1 MWISSLQLENF
12 RNYRQLSLSFEPG
25 INLLIG
31 ENGAGK
37 TNLVEACVYLSTLE
51 SHRVSGYTAL
61 IKSESS
67 SSQLSLS
74 AKNDGCEISVAAE
87 LNRDKPNRYFLNSNQ
102 VKRTSDL
109 VGVSKVVVFAPE
121 DLDLVRRDP
130 QDRRKFLDESMIQL
144 KPRLAGVKADYERVL
159 KQKAALLKSARQVS
173 NPDLT
178 TLDIWD
184 DQLVALGT
192 EIIFHRQELISKIF
206 PLLQDFYHQLSGQPE
221 SLDLIL
227 KTSVAGGEEEDE
239 FQSLSNW
246 DKQEIQDAFYQRL
259 SELRPKELERGV
271 SLVGPHRDELT
282 ILKSGLLARNHA
294 SQGEA
299 WSLALGLKLAMAQ
312 LLRSDSQSGDPVLI
326 LDDVFAVLDA
336 GRRQRL
342 VEFVINN
349 EQVLITSAD
358 LDAVP
363 DLLVAKRLEV
373 VGGEVVG

>member
-12 RNYRQLSLSFEPG
+12 RNYRQLSVSFEPG

-61 IKSESS
+61 IGSEGA
-67 SSQLSLS
+67 SSQLSLK
-74 AKNDGCEISVAAE
+74 AKNNGREISVAAE
-87 LNRDKPNRYFLNSNQ
+87 LNKDKPNRYFLNSHQ

-173 NPDLT
+173 SPDLT

-192 EIIFHRQELISKIF
+192 EIIFHRQELISIIF

-221 SLDLIL
+221 ALELIL

-239 FQSLSNW
+239 FQSLSSW

-259 SELRPKELERGV
+259 AELRPKELERGV

-358 LDAVP
+358 LEAVP

-373 VGGEVVG
+373 VGGEVFG

>member
-1 MWISSLQLENF
+1 VWISSLQLENF
-12 RNYRQLSLSFEPG
+12 RNYRQLSVNFEPG

-61 IKSESS
+61 IGSEGA
-67 SSQLSLS
+67 SSQLSLK
-74 AKNDGCEISVAAE
+74 AKNDGREISVAAE
-87 LNRDKPNRYFLNSNQ
+87 LNRDKPNRYFLNSHQ

-221 SLDLIL
+221 SLELIL

-259 SELRPKELERGV
+259 AELRPKELERGV

-282 ILKSGLLARNHA
+282 ILKFGLLARNHA

-358 LDAVP
+358 LEAVP

>member
-1 MWISSLQLENF
+1 VWISSLQLENF
-12 RNYRQLSLSFEPG
+12 RNYRQLSVSFEPG

-51 SHRVSGYTAL
+51 SHRASGYAAL
-61 IKSESS
+61 IGSEGA
-67 SSQLSLS
+67 SSQLSLK
-74 AKNDGCEISVAAE
+74 AKNDGREIAVAAE
-87 LNRDKPNRYFLNSNQ
+87 LNRDKPNRYFLNSHQ

-173 NPDLT
+173 SPDLT

-206 PLLQDFYHQLSGQPE
+206 PLLQDFYLQLSGQPE
-221 SLDLIL
+221 SLELIL

-239 FQSLSNW
+239 FQSLSSW

-259 SELRPKELERGV
+259 AELRPKELERGV

-282 ILKSGLLARNHA
+282 ILKAGLLARNHA

-358 LDAVP
+358 QEAVP

>member
-12 RNYRQLSLSFEPG
+12 RNYRQLSLTFEPG

-51 SHRVSGYTAL
+51 SHRVSGYGAL
-61 IKSESS
+61 IRSESS
-67 SSQLSLS
+67 SSQLSLK
-74 AKNDGCEISVAAE
+74 AKNDGREISVAAE
-87 LNRDKPNRYFLNSNQ
+87 LNRDKPNRYFLNSHQ

-109 VGVSKVVVFAPE
+109 VGISKVVVFAPE

-184 DQLVALGT
+184 DQLVALGS
-192 EIIFHRQELISKIF
+192 ELIFHRQELISKIF
-206 PLLQDFYHQLSGQPE
+206 PLLEDFYHQLSGQPE
-221 SLDLIL
+221 SLELIL

-239 FQSLSNW
+239 FQSLSSW
-246 DKQEIQDAFYQRL
+246 DKQAIQDAFYQRL
-259 SELRPKELERGV
+259 QALRPKELERGV

-282 ILKSGLLARNHA
+282 ILKSGLLARSHA

-336 GRRQRL
+336 GRRARL
-342 VEFVINN
+342 VEFVVNN

-358 LDAVP
+358 LEAVP
-363 DLLVAKRLEV
+363 DLLVAKRVEV

>member
-12 RNYRQLSLSFEPG
+12 RNYRQLSVSFEPG

-61 IKSESS
+61 IGSEGA
-67 SSQLSLS
+67 SSQLSLK
-74 AKNDGCEISVAAE
+74 AKNNGREISVAAE
-87 LNRDKPNRYFLNSNQ
+87 LNKDKPNRYFLNSHQ

-173 NPDLT
+173 SPDLT

-192 EIIFHRQELISKIF
+192 EIIFHRQELISIIF

-221 SLDLIL
+221 TLELLL
-227 KTSVAGGEEEDE
+227 KTSVAGGEEEEE
-239 FQSLSNW
+239 FQSLSSW

-259 SELRPKELERGV
+259 AELRPRELERGV

-358 LDAVP
+358 LEAVP

>member
-12 RNYRQLSLSFEPG
+12 RNYRQLSVSFEPG

-61 IKSESS
+61 IGSEGA
-67 SSQLSLS
+67 SSQLSLK
-74 AKNDGCEISVAAE
+74 AKNNGREISVAAE
-87 LNRDKPNRYFLNSNQ
+87 LNKDKPNRYFLNSHQ

-173 NPDLT
+173 SPDLT

-192 EIIFHRQELISKIF
+192 EIIFHRQELISTIF

-221 SLDLIL
+221 TLELIL

-239 FQSLSNW
+239 FQSLSSW

-259 SELRPKELERGV
+259 AELRPKELERGV

-358 LDAVP
+358 LEAVP

>member
-12 RNYRQLSLSFEPG
+12 RNYRQLSVSFEPG

-61 IKSESS
+61 IGSEGA
-67 SSQLSLS
+67 SSQLSLK
-74 AKNDGCEISVAAE
+74 AKNNGREISVAAE
-87 LNRDKPNRYFLNSNQ
+87 LNKDKPNRYFLNSHQ

-173 NPDLT
+173 GPDLT

-192 EIIFHRQELISKIF
+192 EIIFHRQELISRIF

-221 SLDLIL
+221 TLELLL
-227 KTSVAGGEEEDE
+227 KTSVAGGEEEEE
-239 FQSLSNW
+239 FQSLSSW

-259 SELRPKELERGV
+259 AELRPRELERGV

-358 LDAVP
+358 LEAVP

>member
-1 MWISSLQLENF
+1 VWISSLQLENF
-12 RNYRQLSLSFEPG
+12 RNYRQLSVSFEPG

-61 IKSESS
+61 IGSEGA
-67 SSQLSLS
+67 SSQLSLK
-74 AKNDGCEISVAAE
+74 AKNDGREIAVAAE
-87 LNRDKPNRYFLNSNQ
+87 LNRDKPNRYFLNSHQ

-173 NPDLT
+173 SPDLT

-192 EIIFHRQELISKIF
+192 EIIFHRQELVSKIF

-221 SLDLIL
+221 SLELIL

-239 FQSLSNW
+239 FQSLSSW

-259 SELRPKELERGV
+259 TELRPKELERGV

-358 LDAVP
+358 QEAVP

>member
-12 RNYRQLSLSFEPG
+12 RNYRQLSVSFEPG

-61 IKSESS
+61 IGSEGA
-67 SSQLSLS
+67 SSQLSLK
-74 AKNDGCEISVAAE
+74 AKNNGREISVAAE
-87 LNRDKPNRYFLNSNQ
+87 LNKDKPNRYFLNSHQ

-173 NPDLT
+173 SPDLT

-192 EIIFHRQELISKIF
+192 EIIFHRQELISRIF

-221 SLDLIL
+221 NLELIL

-239 FQSLSNW
+239 FQSLSSW
-246 DKQEIQDAFYQRL
+246 DKQVIQDAFYQRL
-259 SELRPKELERGV
+259 AELRPKELERGV

-358 LDAVP
+358 LEAVP

-373 VGGEVVG
+373 VGGEVAG

>member
-12 RNYRQLSLSFEPG
+12 RNYRQLSVSFEPG

-61 IKSESS
+61 IGSEGA
-67 SSQLSLS
+67 SSQLSLK
-74 AKNDGCEISVAAE
+74 AKNNGREISVAAE
-87 LNRDKPNRYFLNSNQ
+87 LNKDKPNRYFLNSHQ

-173 NPDLT
+173 SPDLT

-192 EIIFHRQELISKIF
+192 EIIFHRQELISIIF

-221 SLDLIL
+221 TLELLL
-227 KTSVAGGEEEDE
+227 KTSVAGGEEEEE
-239 FQSLSNW
+239 FQSLSSW

-259 SELRPKELERGV
+259 AELRPRELERGV

-358 LDAVP
+358 LEAVP

-373 VGGEVVG
+373 VGGEVFG

>member
-12 RNYRQLSLSFEPG
+12 RNYRQLSVSFEPG

-61 IKSESS
+61 IGSEGA
-67 SSQLSLS
+67 SSQLSLK
-74 AKNDGCEISVAAE
+74 AKNNGREISVAAE
-87 LNRDKPNRYFLNSNQ
+87 LNKDKPNRYFLNSHQ

-159 KQKAALLKSARQVS
+159 KQKAALLKSARQVPS
-173 NPDLT
+173 PDLT

-192 EIIFHRQELISKIF
+192 EIIYHRQELISKIF

-221 SLDLIL
+221 TLELLL

-239 FQSLSNW
+239 FQSLSSW

-259 SELRPKELERGV
+259 AELRPKELERGV

-358 LDAVP
+358 LEAVP

>member
-12 RNYRQLSLSFEPG
+12 RNYRQLSVSFEPG

-51 SHRVSGYTAL
+51 SHRVSGYASL
-61 IKSESS
+61 IGSQGT
-67 SSQLSLS
+67 SSQLSLK
-74 AKNDGCEISVAAE
+74 AKNDSREISVAAE
-87 LNRDKPNRYFLNSNQ
+87 LNRDKPNRYFLNSHQ

-144 KPRLAGVKADYERVL
+144 KPRLAGVKSDYDRVL

-173 NPDLT
+173 SPDLT

-184 DQLVALGT
+184 DQLVTLGT

-206 PLLQDFYHQLSGQPE
+206 PLLEDFYHQLSGQPE
-221 SLDLIL
+221 ALELVL
-227 KTSVAGGEEEDE
+227 KTSVAGGEEEDD
-239 FQSLSNW
+239 FQPLSSW
-246 DKQEIQDAFYQRL
+246 DKQDIKDAFYQRL
-259 SELRPKELERGV
+259 AELRPKELERGV

-358 LDAVP
+358 LEAVP
-363 DLLVAKRLEV
+363 DLMVAKRLEV

>member
-12 RNYRQLSLSFEPG
+12 RNYRQLSLTFEPG

-51 SHRVSGYTAL
+51 SHRVSGYGAL
-61 IKSESS
+61 IRSDSA
-67 SSQLSLS
+67 SSQLSLK
-74 AKNDGCEISVAAE
+74 AKNDGREISVAAE
-87 LNRDKPNRYFLNSNQ
+87 LNRDKPNRYFLNSHQ

-109 VGVSKVVVFAPE
+109 VGISKVVVFAPE

-184 DQLVALGT
+184 DQLVALGS
-192 EIIFHRQELISKIF
+192 ELIFHRQELISKIF
-206 PLLQDFYHQLSGQPE
+206 PLLEDFYHQLSGQPE
-221 SLDLIL
+221 SLELIL
-227 KTSVAGGEEEDE
+227 KTSVACGEEEDE
-239 FQSLSNW
+239 FQSLSSW
-246 DKQEIQDAFYQRL
+246 DKQAIQDAFYERL
-259 SELRPKELERGV
+259 QELRPKELERGV

-282 ILKSGLLARNHA
+282 ILKSGLLARSHA

-336 GRRQRL
+336 GRRARL
-342 VEFVINN
+342 VEFVVNN

-358 LDAVP
+358 LEAVP
-363 DLLVAKRLEV
+363 DLLVAKRVEV

>member
-12 RNYRQLSLSFEPG
+12 RNYRQLSLTFEPG

-51 SHRVSGYTAL
+51 SHRVSGYGAL
-61 IKSESS
+61 IRSESA
-67 SSQLSLS
+67 SSQLSLK
-74 AKNDGCEISVAAE
+74 AKNDGREISVAAE
-87 LNRDKPNRYFLNSNQ
+87 LNRDKPNRYFLNSHQ

-109 VGVSKVVVFAPE
+109 VGISKVVVFAPE

-173 NPDLT
+173 NPDMT

-184 DQLVALGT
+184 DQLVALGS
-192 EIIFHRQELISKIF
+192 ELIFHRQELISKIF
-206 PLLQDFYHQLSGQPE
+206 PLLEDFYHQLSGQPE
-221 SLDLIL
+221 SLELIL

-239 FQSLSNW
+239 FQSLSSW
-246 DKQEIQDAFYQRL
+246 DKQAIQDAFYQRL
-259 SELRPKELERGV
+259 QELRPKELERGV

-282 ILKSGLLARNHA
+282 ILKSGLLARSHA

-336 GRRQRL
+336 GRRARL
-342 VEFVINN
+342 VEFVVNN

-358 LDAVP
+358 LEAVP
-363 DLLVAKRLEV
+363 DLLVAKRVEV

>member
-1 MWISSLQLENF
+1 VWISSLQLENF
-12 RNYRQLSLSFEPG
+12 RNYRQLSVSFEPG

-61 IKSESS
+61 IGSEGA
-67 SSQLSLS
+67 SSQLSLK
-74 AKNDGCEISVAAE
+74 AKNDGREIAVAAE
-87 LNRDKPNRYFLNSNQ
+87 LNRDKPNRYFLNSHQ

-192 EIIFHRQELISKIF
+192 EIIFHRQELVSKIF

-221 SLDLIL
+221 SLELIL

-239 FQSLSNW
+239 FQSLSSW

-259 SELRPKELERGV
+259 TELRPKELERGV

-282 ILKSGLLARNHA
+282 ILKAGLLARNHA

-358 LDAVP
+358 QEAVP

>member
-1 MWISSLQLENF
+1 VWISSLQLENF
-12 RNYRQLSLSFEPG
+12 RNYRQLSLTFEPG

-51 SHRVSGYTAL
+51 SHRVSGYGAL
-61 IKSESS
+61 IRSESA
-67 SSQLSLS
+67 SSQLSLK
-74 AKNDGCEISVAAE
+74 AKNDGREISVAAE
-87 LNRDKPNRYFLNSNQ
+87 LNRDKPNRYFLNSHQ

-109 VGVSKVVVFAPE
+109 VGISKVVVFAPE

-184 DQLVALGT
+184 DQLVALGS
-192 EIIFHRQELISKIF
+192 ELIFHRQELISKIF
-206 PLLQDFYHQLSGQPE
+206 PLLEDFYHQLSGQPE
-221 SLDLIL
+221 SLELIL

-239 FQSLSNW
+239 FQSLSSW
-246 DKQEIQDAFYQRL
+246 DKQAIQDAFYQRL
-259 SELRPKELERGV
+259 QELRPKELERGV

-282 ILKSGLLARNHA
+282 ILKSGLLARSHA

-336 GRRQRL
+336 GRRARL
-342 VEFVINN
+342 VEFVVNN

-358 LDAVP
+358 LEAVP
-363 DLLVAKRLEV
+363 DLLVAKRVEV

>member
-1 MWISSLQLENF
+1 MWISSIQLENF
-12 RNYRQLSLSFEPG
+12 RNYRQLSLDLEPG

-37 TNLVEACVYLSTLE
+37 TNLVEACVYLSTSD
-51 SHRVSGYTAL
+51 SHRVTGYGAL
-61 IKSESS
+61 IRSESQT
-67 SSQLSLS
+67 SQISLK
-74 AKNDGCEISVAAE
+74 AKSNAREISVAAE
-87 LNRDKPNRYFLNSNQ
+87 LNRDKPNRYFLNSHQ

-109 VGVSKVVVFAPE
+109 AGVSKVVVFAPE

-130 QDRRKFLDESMIQL
+130 QDRRRFLDESMIQL
-144 KPRLAGVKADYERVL
+144 KPRLAGVKSDYERVL

-184 DQLVALGT
+184 DQLVALGS
-192 EIIFHRQELISKIF
+192 EIIFQRQELISKIF
-206 PLLQDFYHQLSGQPE
+206 PLLQDFYQDLSGKPE
-221 SLDLIL
+221 SIELVMR
-227 KTSVAGGEEEDE
+227 TSVAGGEEEED
-239 FQSLSNW
+239 FDALGNW
-246 DKQEIQDAFYQRL
+246 GKQEIIDSFYQRL
-259 SELRPKELERGV
+259 QELRSRELERGV
-271 SLVGPHRDELT
+271 SLVGPHRDELS

-312 LLRSDSQSGDPVLI
+312 LLREDSPSGDPVLI

-358 LDAVP
+358 ADAVP
-363 DLLVAKRLEV
+363 ELMVAKRLEIS
-373 VGGEVVG
+373 GGEVVG

>member
-12 RNYRQLSLSFEPG
+12 RNYRQLSVSFEPG

-61 IKSESS
+61 IGSEGA
-67 SSQLSLS
+67 SSQLSLK
-74 AKNDGCEISVAAE
+74 AKNNGREISVAAE
-87 LNRDKPNRYFLNSNQ
+87 LNKDKPNRYFLNSHQ

-173 NPDLT
+173 GPDLT

-221 SLDLIL
+221 TLELIL

-239 FQSLSNW
+239 FQSLSSW

-259 SELRPKELERGV
+259 AELRPRELERGV

-358 LDAVP
+358 LEAVP

>member
-12 RNYRQLSLSFEPG
+12 RNYRQLSVSFEPG

-61 IKSESS
+61 IGSEGA
-67 SSQLSLS
+67 SSQLSLK
-74 AKNDGCEISVAAE
+74 AKNNGREISVAAE
-87 LNRDKPNRYFLNSNQ
+87 LNKDKPNRYFLNSHQ

-173 NPDLT
+173 SPDLT

-221 SLDLIL
+221 TLELIL

-239 FQSLSNW
+239 FQSLSSW

-259 SELRPKELERGV
+259 AELRPRELERGV

-358 LDAVP
+358 LEAVP

>member
-12 RNYRQLSLSFEPG
+12 RNYRQLSVSFEPG

-61 IKSESS
+61 IGSEGA
-67 SSQLSLS
+67 SSQLSLK
-74 AKNDGCEISVAAE
+74 AKNNGREISVAAE
-87 LNRDKPNRYFLNSNQ
+87 LNKDKPNRYFLNSHQ

-144 KPRLAGVKADYERVL
+144 KPRLAGVKADYDRVL

-173 NPDLT
+173 SLDLT

-192 EIIFHRQELISKIF
+192 EIIFHRQELISIIF
-206 PLLQDFYHQLSGQPE
+206 PLLEDFYHQLSGQPE
-221 SLDLIL
+221 TLELLL
-227 KTSVAGGEEEDE
+227 KTSVAGGEEEEE
-239 FQSLSNW
+239 FQSLSSW

-259 SELRPKELERGV
+259 AELRPRELERGV

-349 EQVLITSAD
+349 EQVLITTAD
-358 LDAVP
+358 LEAVP

>member
-12 RNYRQLSLSFEPG
+12 RNYRQLSVSFEPG

-61 IKSESS
+61 IGSEGA
-67 SSQLSLS
+67 SSQLSLK
-74 AKNDGCEISVAAE
+74 AKNNGREISVAAE
-87 LNRDKPNRYFLNSNQ
+87 LNKDKPNRYFLNSHQ

-144 KPRLAGVKADYERVL
+144 KPRLAGVKADYDRVL

-173 NPDLT
+173 SPDLT
-178 TLDIWD
+178 TLYIWD
-184 DQLVALGT
+184 DQLVSLGT
-192 EIIFHRQELISKIF
+192 EIIFHRQELISTIF

-221 SLDLIL
+221 TLELIL
-227 KTSVAGGEEEDE
+227 KTSVAGGEEEEE
-239 FQSLSNW
+239 FQSLSSW

-259 SELRPKELERGV
+259 AELRPRELERGV

-358 LDAVP
+358 LEAVP

>member
-12 RNYRQLSLSFEPG
+12 RNYRQLSVSFEPG

-61 IKSESS
+61 IGSEGA
-67 SSQLSLS
+67 SSQLSLK
-74 AKNDGCEISVAAE
+74 AKNNGREISVAAE
-87 LNRDKPNRYFLNSNQ
+87 LNRDKPNRYFLNSHQ

-173 NPDLT
+173 SPDLT

-206 PLLQDFYHQLSGQPE
+206 PLLQDFYRQLSGQPE
-221 SLDLIL
+221 SLELIL

-259 SELRPKELERGV
+259 AELRPKELERGV

-282 ILKSGLLARNHA
+282 ILKSGLQARNHA

-358 LDAVP
+358 LEAVP

>member
-12 RNYRQLSLSFEPG
+12 RNYRQLSVSFEPG

-61 IKSESS
+61 IGSEGA
-67 SSQLSLS
+67 SSQLSLK
-74 AKNDGCEISVAAE
+74 AKNNGREISVAAE
-87 LNRDKPNRYFLNSNQ
+87 LNKDKPNRYFLNSHQ

-173 NPDLT
+173 SPDLT

-192 EIIFHRQELISKIF
+192 EIIYHRQELISKIF

-221 SLDLIL
+221 TLELLL
-227 KTSVAGGEEEDE
+227 KTSVAGGEEEEE
-239 FQSLSNW
+239 FQSLSSW

-259 SELRPKELERGV
+259 AELRPRELERGV

-358 LDAVP
+358 LEAVP

-373 VGGEVVG
+373 VGGEVFG

>member
-1 MWISSLQLENF
+1 VWISSLQLENF
-12 RNYRQLSLSFEPG
+12 RNYRQLSVSFEPG

-61 IKSESS
+61 IGSEGA
-67 SSQLSLS
+67 SSQLSLK
-74 AKNDGCEISVAAE
+74 AKNNGREISVAAE
-87 LNRDKPNRYFLNSNQ
+87 LNRDKPNRYFLNSHQ

-173 NPDLT
+173 SPDLT

-206 PLLQDFYHQLSGQPE
+206 PLLQDFYRQLSGQPE
-221 SLDLIL
+221 SLELIL

-259 SELRPKELERGV
+259 AELRPKELERGV

-358 LDAVP
+358 LEAVP
-363 DLLVAKRLEV
+363 DLLLAKRLEV

>member
-1 MWISSLQLENF
+1 VWISSLQLENF
-12 RNYRQLSLSFEPG
+12 RNYRQLALNFEPG

-37 TNLVEACVYLSTLE
+37 TNLVEACVYLSMLE
-51 SHRVSGYTAL
+51 SHRVTGYGSL
-61 IKSESS
+61 IHSESA
-67 SSQLSLS
+67 SSQLSLK
-74 AKNDGCEISVAAE
+74 AKNDSREISVAAE
-87 LNRDKPNRYFLNSNQ
+87 LNRDKPNRYFLNAHQ

-130 QDRRKFLDESMIQL
+130 QDRRRFLDESMIQL
-144 KPRLAGVKADYERVL
+144 KPRLSGVKADYERVL

-184 DQLVALGT
+184 DQLVSLGS
-192 EIIFHRQELISKIF
+192 ELIFQRQELISKIF
-206 PLLQDFYHQLSGQPE
+206 PLLQDFYHQLSGKPE
-221 SLDLIL
+221 SIELSMR
-227 KTSVAGGEEEDE
+227 TSVAGGEEEEE
-239 FQSLSNW
+239 FSSLSNW
-246 DKQEIQDAFYQRL
+246 DKQEISEAFYQRL
-259 SELRPKELERGV
+259 QELRPKELERGV
-271 SLVGPHRDELT
+271 SLVGPHRDELS
-282 ILKSGLLARNHA
+282 ILKSGLLARSHA

-312 LLRSDSQSGDPVLI
+312 LLREDSQSGDPVLI

-358 LDAVP
+358 VEAVP
-363 DLLVAKRLEV
+363 DLMVAKRLEIS
-373 VGGEVVG
+373 GGEVVG

>member
-1 MWISSLQLENF
+1 MWISSVQLENF
-12 RNYRQLSLSFEPG
+12 RSYRQLSLNLEPG

-37 TNLVEACVYLSTLE
+37 TNLVEACVYLSSLE
-51 SHRVSGYTAL
+51 SHRVAGYGSL
-61 IKSESS
+61 IHSESQS
-67 SSQLSLS
+67 AQLSLK
-74 AKNDGCEISVAAE
+74 AKNDNREISVAAE
-87 LNRDKPNRYFLNSNQ
+87 LNRYKPNRYFLNSHQ

-130 QDRRKFLDESMIQL
+130 QDRRRFLDESMIQL
-144 KPRLAGVKADYERVL
+144 KPRLAGVKSDYERVL
-159 KQKAALLKSARQVS
+159 KQKAALLKSAKQVS

-184 DQLVALGT
+184 DQLVSLGS
-192 EIIFHRQELISKIF
+192 ELIFQRQELISKIF
-206 PLLQDFYHQLSGQPE
+206 PLLEDFYHQLSGKPE
-221 SLDLIL
+221 SVELIL
-227 KTSVAGGEEEDE
+227 RTSVAGGEEEDD
-239 FQSLSNW
+239 FTPLSSW
-246 DKQEIQDAFYQRL
+246 DKAEIADAFYQRL
-259 SELRPKELERGV
+259 QELRPRELERGV
-271 SLVGPHRDELT
+271 SLVGPHRDELS

-312 LLRSDSQSGDPVLI
+312 LLREDSQSGDPVLI

-342 VEFVINN
+342 VEFVIEN

-358 LDAVP
+358 ADAVP
-363 DLLVAKRLEV
+363 DLSVAKRLEIS
-373 VGGEVVG
+373 GGEVLG

>member
-1 MWISSLQLENF
+1 VWISSLQLENF

>member
-1 MWISSLQLENF
+1 MWISSVQLENF
-12 RNYRQLSLSFEPG
+12 RNYRQLSLNLEPG

-51 SHRVSGYTAL
+51 SHRVAGYGSL
-61 IKSESS
+61 IHSESQGA
-67 SSQLSLS
+67 QLSLR
-74 AKNDGCEISVAAE
+74 AKNDNREISVAAE
-87 LNRDKPNRYFLNSNQ
+87 LNRDKPNRYFLNSHQ

-130 QDRRKFLDESMIQL
+130 QDRRRFLDESMIQL
-144 KPRLAGVKADYERVL
+144 KPRLAGVKSDYERVL
-159 KQKAALLKSARQVS
+159 KQKAALLKSAKQVS

-184 DQLVALGT
+184 DQLVSLGS
-192 EIIFHRQELISKIF
+192 ELIFQRQGLISKIF
-206 PLLQDFYHQLSGQPE
+206 PLLEDFYHQLSGKPE
-221 SLDLIL
+221 PVELIL
-227 KTSVAGGEEEDE
+227 RTSVAGGEEEDDLTP
-239 FQSLSNW
+239 LSSW
-246 DKQEIQDAFYQRL
+246 DKAEIADAFYQRL
-259 SELRPKELERGV
+259 QELRPRELERGV
-271 SLVGPHRDELT
+271 SLVGPHRDELS

-312 LLRSDSQSGDPVLI
+312 LLREDSQSGDPVLI

-342 VEFVINN
+342 VEFVIEN

-358 LDAVP
+358 ADAVP
-363 DLLVAKRLEV
+363 DLSVAKRLEIS
-373 VGGEVVG
+373 GGEVLG

>member
-12 RNYRQLSLSFEPG
+12 RNYRQLSVSFEPG

-61 IKSESS
+61 IGSESA
-67 SSQLSLS
+67 SSQLSLK
-74 AKNDGCEISVAAE
+74 AKNNGREISVAAE
-87 LNRDKPNRYFLNSNQ
+87 LNKDKPNRYFLNSHQ

-173 NPDLT
+173 SPDLT

-221 SLDLIL
+221 TLELIL

-239 FQSLSNW
+239 FQSLSSW

-259 SELRPKELERGV
+259 AELRPKELERGV

-342 VEFVINN
+342 VDFVINN

-358 LDAVP
+358 LEAVP

>member
-12 RNYRQLSLSFEPG
+12 RNYRQLSLTFEPG

-51 SHRVSGYTAL
+51 SHRVSGYGAL
-61 IKSESS
+61 IRSESS
-67 SSQLSLS
+67 SSQLSLK
-74 AKNDGCEISVAAE
+74 AKNDGREISVAAE
-87 LNRDKPNRYFLNSNQ
+87 LNRDKPNRYFLNSHQ

-109 VGVSKVVVFAPE
+109 VGISRVVVFAPE

-184 DQLVALGT
+184 DQLVALGS
-192 EIIFHRQELISKIF
+192 ELIFHRQELISKIF
-206 PLLQDFYHQLSGQPE
+206 PLLEDFYHQLSGQPE
-221 SLDLIL
+221 SLELIL

-239 FQSLSNW
+239 FQSLSSW
-246 DKQEIQDAFYQRL
+246 DKQAIQDAFYQRL
-259 SELRPKELERGV
+259 QALRPKELERGV

-282 ILKSGLLARNHA
+282 ILKSGLLARSHA

-336 GRRQRL
+336 GRRARL
-342 VEFVINN
+342 VEFVVNN

-358 LDAVP
+358 LEAVP
-363 DLLVAKRLEV
+363 DLLVAKRVEV

>member
-12 RNYRQLSLSFEPG
+12 RNYRQLSLTFEPG

-51 SHRVSGYTAL
+51 SHRVSGYGAL
-61 IKSESS
+61 IRSESS
-67 SSQLSLS
+67 SSQLSLK
-74 AKNDGCEISVAAE
+74 AKNDGREISVAAE
-87 LNRDKPNRYFLNSNQ
+87 LNRDKPNRYFLNSHQ

-109 VGVSKVVVFAPE
+109 VGISRVVVFAPE

-184 DQLVALGT
+184 DQLVALGS
-192 EIIFHRQELISKIF
+192 ELIFHRQELISKIF
-206 PLLQDFYHQLSGQPE
+206 PLLEDFYHQLSGQPE
-221 SLDLIL
+221 SLELIL

-239 FQSLSNW
+239 FLSLSSW
-246 DKQEIQDAFYQRL
+246 DKQAIRDAFYQRL
-259 SELRPKELERGV
+259 QELRPKELERGV

-282 ILKSGLLARNHA
+282 ILKSGLLARSHA

-336 GRRQRL
+336 GRRARL
-342 VEFVINN
+342 VEFVVNN

-358 LDAVP
+358 LEAVP
-363 DLLVAKRLEV
+363 DLLVAKRVEV

>member
-12 RNYRQLSLSFEPG
+12 RNYRQLALNFEPG

-37 TNLVEACVYLSTLE
+37 TNLVEACVYLSMLE
-51 SHRVSGYTAL
+51 SHRVTGYGSL
-61 IKSESS
+61 IHSESA
-67 SSQLSLS
+67 SSQLSLK
-74 AKNDGCEISVAAE
+74 AKNDSREISVAAE
-87 LNRDKPNRYFLNSNQ
+87 LNRDKPNRYFLNAHQ

-109 VGVSKVVVFAPE
+109 VGVSRVVAFAPE

-130 QDRRKFLDESMIQL
+130 QDRRRFLDESMIQL
-144 KPRLAGVKADYERVL
+144 KPRLSGVKADYERVL

-184 DQLVALGT
+184 DQLVSLGS
-192 EIIFHRQELISKIF
+192 ELIFQRQELISKIF
-206 PLLQDFYHQLSGQPE
+206 PLLQDFYHQLSGKPE
-221 SLDLIL
+221 SIELSMR
-227 KTSVAGGEEEDE
+227 TSVAGGEEEEE
-239 FQSLSNW
+239 FSSLTNW
-246 DKQEIQDAFYQRL
+246 DKQEISEAFYQRL
-259 SELRPKELERGV
+259 QELRPKELERGV
-271 SLVGPHRDELT
+271 SLVGPHRDELS
-282 ILKSGLLARNHA
+282 ILKSGLLARSHA

-312 LLRSDSQSGDPVLI
+312 LLREDSQSGDPVLI

-358 LDAVP
+358 VEAVP
-363 DLLVAKRLEV
+363 DLMVAKRLEIS
-373 VGGEVVG
+373 GGEVIG

>member
-12 RNYRQLSLSFEPG
+12 RNYRQLSLNLEPG

-51 SHRVSGYTAL
+51 SHRVSGYSAL
-61 IKSESS
+61 IHSESS
-67 SSQLSLS
+67 SAQLSLK
-74 AKNDGCEISVAAE
+74 AKNDSREISVAAE
-87 LNRDKPNRYFLNSNQ
+87 INRDKANRYFLNSHQ

-130 QDRRKFLDESMIQL
+130 QDRRRFLDDSMIQL
-144 KPRLAGVKADYERVL
+144 KPRLAGVKSDYERVL

-184 DQLVALGT
+184 DQLVSLGS
-192 EIIFHRQELISKIF
+192 ELIFHRQELISKIF
-206 PLLQDFYHQLSGQPE
+206 PLLQDFYSQLSGKPE
-221 SLDLIL
+221 SLELIL
-227 KTSVAGGEEEDE
+227 RSSVAGGEEEDD
-239 FQSLSNW
+239 FTRLSSW
-246 DKQEIQDAFYQRL
+246 DRADISEAFYQRL
-259 SELRPKELERGV
+259 QELRARELERGV
-271 SLVGPHRDELT
+271 SLVGPHRDELS

-312 LLRSDSQSGDPVLI
+312 LLREDSQSGDPVLI

-342 VEFVINN
+342 VEFVIEN

-358 LDAVP
+358 VDAVP
-363 DLLVAKRLEV
+363 NLSVAKRLEIS
-373 VGGEVVG
+373 GGEVVG

>member
-12 RNYRQLSLSFEPG
+12 RNYRQLSVNFEPG

-61 IKSESS
+61 IGSEGA
-67 SSQLSLS
+67 SSQLSLK
-74 AKNDGCEISVAAE
+74 AKNDGREISVAAE
-87 LNRDKPNRYFLNSNQ
+87 LNRDKPNRYFLNSHQ

-221 SLDLIL
+221 SLELIL

-259 SELRPKELERGV
+259 AELRPKELERGV

-282 ILKSGLLARNHA
+282 ILKFGLLARNHA

-358 LDAVP
+358 LEAVP

>member
-12 RNYRQLSLSFEPG
+12 RNYRQLSLNFEPG

-37 TNLVEACVYLSTLE
+37 TNLVEACVYLSMLE
-51 SHRVSGYTAL
+51 SHRVTGYGSL
-61 IKSESS
+61 IHSESA
-67 SSQLSLS
+67 SSQLSLK
-74 AKNDGCEISVAAE
+74 AKNDSREISVAAE
-87 LNRDKPNRYFLNSNQ
+87 LNRDKPNRYFLNAHQ

-130 QDRRKFLDESMIQL
+130 QDRRRFLDESMIQL
-144 KPRLAGVKADYERVL
+144 KPRLSGVKADYERVL

-184 DQLVALGT
+184 DQLVSLGS
-192 EIIFHRQELISKIF
+192 ELIFQRQELISKIF
-206 PLLQDFYHQLSGQPE
+206 PLLQDFYHQLSGKPE
-221 SLDLIL
+221 SIELSMR
-227 KTSVAGGEEEDE
+227 TSVAGGEEEEE
-239 FQSLSNW
+239 FSSLTNW
-246 DKQEIQDAFYQRL
+246 DKREISEAFYQRL
-259 SELRPKELERGV
+259 QELRPKELERGV
-271 SLVGPHRDELT
+271 SLVGPHRDELS
-282 ILKSGLLARNHA
+282 ILKSGLLARSYA

-312 LLRSDSQSGDPVLI
+312 LLREDSQSGDPVLI

-358 LDAVP
+358 VEAVP
-363 DLLVAKRLEV
+363 DLMVAKRLEIS
-373 VGGEVVG
+373 GGEVIG